1 MSTDSAEE
9 PLATL
14 SAISDSTAD
23 QTPPVIADEYTLD
36 LPRIPSLE
44 LPLNVSTKHSSI
56 RKAMK
61 MCGGI
66 EKVKEAFKEH
76 GPIESQNGLE
86 LYLNDG
92 YDRDGSKNY
101 FNEHPIIGKRVPF
114 RDESVILKVTM
125 PKGTLAK
132 NNNSVKCSISSLKD
146 SNELRVTP
154 VTIVDNTIKFRE
166 MSDFQIKLDNVPSA
180 KEFESS
186 FGSLKWDNFRSFVNS
201 VPDNDSQPQ
210 ENIANLILDRSV
222 IIPGTDFQLPPPP
235 KLSMVG
241 FPLLYKYK
249 ANPFAKKK
257 KNGVTEVKGTYIKNY
272 QLFVHDLSDK
282 TVIPFQAHEQLLED
296 FEAAKKTKVYPGTKR
311 DSKFYQSLE
320 ECLQILK
327 ELFAKRPIW
336 VKRHLDGIVPKKVH
350 HTIKIALALIS
361 YRFTMGPWRNTYIKF
376 GLDPRSS
383 VKYAQYQTEYF
394 KIERKLLSS
403 PLVKKNVPKPPP
415 LVFES
420 NTPGDIDDRF
430 KFDGKRVPWYL
441 MLQIDLLVG
450 EPNIAE
456 VFNNVQY
463 LDKANELTG
472 WFKELDLV
480 KMRRIVKYELGCM
493 VQGNYEYNKYKLKYY
508 KTMLFVK
515 ESMVPES
522 KNAEGGNTGVNT
534 NTDADGDINMDVST
548 EGPLKAA
555 TEGADITTGDD
566 DDDNEAITEG
576 PDDAALE
583 NEEMDTDLNLNVPAS
598 IDEEGDDVDADEEE
612 QDSFDIK
619 TASFQDIIDRIARLD
634 PKTAE
639 TMKRELKGFANEV
652 NL

>member
-1 MSTDSAEE
+1 
-9 PLATL
+9 
-14 SAISDSTAD
+14 
-23 QTPPVIADEYTLD
+23 
-36 LPRIPSLE
+36 
-44 LPLNVSTKHSSI
+44 
-56 RKAMK
+56 

-66 EKVKEAFKEH
+66 EKVKEAFREH

-92 YDRDGSKNY
+92 NDKDGSKGY

-132 NNNSVKCSISSLKD
+132 NNNSVKDSISSLKD
-146 SNELRVTP
+146 SNKLRVTP
-154 VTIVDNTIKFRE
+154 VSIVDNTIKFRE

-180 KEFESS
+180 KEFKSS
-186 FGSLKWDNFRSFVNS
+186 FGSLEWGNFKNFVNS

-210 ENIANLILDRSV
+210 ENIGNLILDRSV
-222 IIPGTDFQLPPPP
+222 KIPSTDFQLPPPP

-257 KNGVTEVKGTYIKNY
+257 NGVTEVKGTYIKNY
-272 QLFVHDLSDK
+272 QLFVHDLSDR
-282 TVIPFQAHEQLLED
+282 TVIPSQAHEQVLND
-296 FEAAKKTKVYPGTKR
+296 FEVAKKTKIYPGTKS

-320 ECLQILK
+320 ECLQILRK
-327 ELFAKRPIW
+327 LFASRPIW

-350 HTIKIALALIS
+350 HTIKIALSLIS

-376 GLDPRSS
+376 GIDPRSS
-383 VKYAQYQTEYF
+383 VEYAKYQTEYF

-403 PLVKKNVPKPPP
+403 PIVKKNVPNPPP

-420 NTPGDIDDRF
+420 DNPGDIDSRF

-472 WFKELDLV
+472 WFRELDLV
-480 KMRRIVKYELGCM
+480 KIRRIVKYELGCM
-493 VQGNYEYNKYKLKYY
+493 VQGNYEYNKYKLKYF

-515 ESMVPES
+515 ESMVPDN
-522 KNAEGGNTGVNT
+522 KNPEEEMGVNA
-534 NTDADGDINMDVST
+534 NTDADGDVNMDDGSQGSSNPTKEDKGTVV
-548 EGPLKAA
+548 
-555 TEGADITTGDD
+555 GDD
-566 DDDNEAITEG
+566 YEDNDAITEE

-583 NEEMDTDLNLNVPAS
+583 NEEMDTDQNLKVPA
-598 IDEEGDDVDADEEE
+598 IIEDYADDGDADEEVQE
-612 QDSFDIK
+612 SFDIK
-619 TASFQDIIDRIARLD
+619 TASFQDIINKIAKLD
-634 PKTAE
+634 PKAAE
-639 TMKRELKGFANEV
+639 TMKKELKGFVNEV

>member
-1 MSTDSAEE
+1 MPVEE

-14 SAISDSTAD
+14 PSIPDSSAD
-23 QTPPVIADEYTLD
+23 QAPPLIADEFTLD

-56 RKAMK
+56 QKAIK

-76 GPIESQNGLE
+76 GPIESQHGLQ
-86 LYLNDG
+86 LYLND
-92 YDRDGSKNY
+92 DTDSDGSKSY
-101 FNEHPIIGKRVPF
+101 FNEHPVIGKRVPF

-125 PKGTLAK
+125 PKGTLSK
-132 NNNSVKCSISSLKD
+132 NNNSVKDSIKSLKD
-146 SNELRVTP
+146 SNKLRVTP
-154 VTIVDNTIKFRE
+154 VSIVDNTIKFRE

-180 KEFESS
+180 REFKSS
-186 FGSLKWDNFRSFVNS
+186 FGSLEWNNFKSFVNS

-210 ENIANLILDRSV
+210 ENIGNLILDRSV
-222 IIPGTDFQLPPPP
+222 KIPSTDFQLPPPP

-282 TVIPFQAHEQLLED
+282 TVIPSQAHEQVLYD
-296 FEAAKKTKVYPGTKR
+296 FEVAKKTKVYPGTKS
-311 DSKFYQSLE
+311 DSEFYESLE
-320 ECLQILK
+320 ECLKILR
-327 ELFAKRPIW
+327 ELFARRPIW
-336 VKRHLDGIVPKKVH
+336 VKRHLDGIVPKKIH
-350 HTIKIALALIS
+350 HTMKIALALIS

-376 GLDPRSS
+376 GIDPRSS
-383 VKYAQYQTEYF
+383 VEYAQYQTEYF

-403 PLVKKNVPKPPP
+403 PIVKKNVPKPPP

-420 NTPGDIDDRF
+420 DTPGGIDSRF
-430 KFDGKRVPWYL
+430 KFDGKRIPWYL
-441 MLQIDLLVG
+441 MLQIDLLIG

-456 VFNNVQY
+456 VFHNVEY

-480 KMRRIVKYELGCM
+480 KIRRIVKYELGCM
-493 VQGNYEYNKYKLKYY
+493 VQGNYEYNKYKLKYF

-515 ESMVPES
+515 ESMVPEN
-522 KNAEGGNTGVNT
+522 KNSEEGMGVNA
-534 NTDADGDINMDVST
+534 NKDADGDINMDAGSQMSSNAI
-548 EGPLKAA
+548 EEDKGIAA
-555 TEGADITTGDD
+555 GDD
-566 DDDNEAITEG
+566 FDDNGAITEE

-583 NEEMDTDLNLNVPAS
+583 NEEMDTDQNLKVPAS
-598 IDEEGDDVDADEEE
+598 IDDDVDDVDADEEE
-612 QDSFDIK
+612 QESFDVK
-619 TASFQDIIDRIARLD
+619 TASFQDIINKIAKRD

-639 TMKRELKGFANEV
+639 TMKSELKGFVDEV
-652 NL
+652 DL

>member
-1 MSTDSAEE
+1 MSLDGTEE

-14 SAISDSTAD
+14 SAIPDFSND
-23 QTPPVIADEYTLD
+23 QTPPVIADEFTLD

-44 LPLNVSTKHSSI
+44 LPLNVSTKHASI
-56 RKAMK
+56 QKAIQ

-86 LYLNDG
+86 LYLNEG
-92 YDRDGSKNY
+92 FDRDGSKTY

-132 NNNSVKCSISSLKD
+132 NNNSLKD
-146 SNELRVTP
+146 SITSLKNSNKLRVTP
-154 VTIVDNTIKFRE
+154 VSIVDNTIKFRE

-180 KEFESS
+180 KEFKSS
-186 FGSLKWDNFRSFVNS
+186 FGSLEWDNFKNFVNS

-210 ENIANLILDRSV
+210 ENIGNLVLDRSV
-222 IIPGTDFQLPPPP
+222 KIPSTDFQLPPPP

-272 QLFVHDLSDK
+272 QLFVHDLSEK
-282 TVIPFQAHEQLLED
+282 SVIPSHAHEQLLND
-296 FEAAKKTKVYPGTKR
+296 FDVAKKTKVYPGTKS

-320 ECLQILK
+320 ECLQILSQ
-327 ELFAKRPIW
+327 LFAKRPIW

-376 GLDPRSS
+376 GTDPRSS
-383 VKYAQYQTEYF
+383 PEYAQYQTEYF

-403 PLVKKNVPKPPP
+403 PIVKKNVPKPPP

-420 NTPGDIDDRF
+420 DTPGDIDSRF
-430 KFDGKRVPWYL
+430 KFDGEKVPWYL
-441 MLQIDLLVG
+441 MLQIDLLIG

-456 VFNNVQY
+456 VFGNVEY

-493 VQGNYEYNKYKLKYY
+493 VQGNYEYNKYKLKYF

-515 ESMVPES
+515 ESMVLENKNPE
-522 KNAEGGNTGVNT
+522 EDNTGVND
-534 NTDADGDINMDVST
+534 NTDADADGDIDMDVGTQEPSAVAIT
-548 EGPLKAA
+548 DV
-555 TEGADITTGDD
+555 DIAVGDD
-566 DDDNEAITEG
+566 DDDNDAITEE

-583 NEEMDTDLNLNVPAS
+583 NEEMDTSQNLKVPQNS
-598 IDEEGDDVDADEEE
+598 YDDADADEEE
-612 QDSFDIK
+612 QEGFDIK
-619 TASFQDIIDRIARLD
+619 TASFQDIINRIARLD
-634 PKTAE
+634 PKTAA
-639 TMKRELKGFANEV
+639 TMERDLKGFVNEAN
-652 NL
+652 L